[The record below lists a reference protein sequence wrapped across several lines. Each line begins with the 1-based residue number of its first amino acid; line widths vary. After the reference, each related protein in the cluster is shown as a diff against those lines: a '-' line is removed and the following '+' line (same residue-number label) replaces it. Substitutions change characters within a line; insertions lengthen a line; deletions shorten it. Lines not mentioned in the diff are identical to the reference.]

1 MNRDVHTVH
10 QLGHQHF
17 DDVLE
22 PTPIAVH
29 DIKIVDRV
37 GLDDARFFRDSQ
49 IRSCIL
55 ALLKSGGNE
64 KPTTSQKIQHQD
76 SYDAPTILKR
86 RPLNEELADKSD
98 SDNSSQCSTSKSHSE
113 KWNQRFQD
121 LAKFRSKHG
130 HCLVP
135 LDWPENPALAHWIKH
150 QRGQH
155 KAKHNGQHSTLTD
168 AREKALESLGFVWDS
183 HRATWE
189 ERFHEIVQYQAMH
202 GHTNLPSRYDVNPRL
217 STWVKCQRRQ
227 FKLFQQGK
235 KSHMTKERIAKLSS
249 IGFVWYP
256 RQTSRNVLSPGSL
269 LL

>member
-1 MNRDVHTVH
+1 MNREILIMHP
-10 QLGHQHF
+10 LGHHHIN
-17 DDVLE
+17 DVPE

-29 DIKIVDRV
+29 DIQIVDRV
-37 GLDDARFFRDSQ
+37 GLADARFVRDSLE
-49 IRSCIL
+49 SGIL
-55 ALLKSGGNE
+55 ALLKSSG
-64 KPTTSQKIQHQD
+64 SQLPSKIHQKFQHEE
-76 SYDAPTILKR
+76 SYDALTILKHQSI
-86 RPLNEELADKSD
+86 NEELCYKSD
-98 SDNSSQCSTSKSHSE
+98 SEASSQASTSKSHSE

-168 AREKALESLGFVWDS
+168 AREKALENLGFVWDS